1 MKFCVIDLETTGI
14 PGKDGTL
21 EELQIIE
28 FGAVIED
35 TNNILPMDDLPQY
48 NRIIRHE
55 QYTGGAFAINMNARI
70 FDILA
75 GREKFKRGSDSQKD
89 YDKHHGI
96 IGIKDLAKDFFDF
109 LSPYFAKPVEAL
121 DEFEKVLA
129 NVTKYNQ
136 APFTITPA
144 GKNFDS
150 FDRKFIDLIPKW
162 GSYVNLRHRTID
174 PTSMYV
180 DWKNDDA
187 PPGLGDCLQR
197 AGVPKIITHKA
208 VEDCLDT
215 LLVIRKEYEI
225 KKPWMK

>member
-1 MKFCVIDLETTGI
+1 MIYTVIDIETTGV
-14 PGKDGTL
+14 PGKNGTV

-35 TNNILPMDDLPQY
+35 TNNILAMEDLPQY

-70 FDILA
+70 FEILA
-75 GREKFKRGSDSQKD
+75 KRETYRRGEEQDA

-96 IGIKDLAKDFFDF
+96 ISLKDLAKDFFDF
-109 LSPYFAKPVEAL
+109 LYPHFGKIEGS
-121 DEFEKVLA
+121 DFEKAISEA
-129 NVTKYNQ
+129 NKYSQ
-136 APFTITPA
+136 APFVITPA
-144 GKNFDS
+144 GKNFDA
-150 FDRKFIDLIPKW
+150 FDRKFIDIIPKW
-162 GSYVNLRHRTID
+162 SQYINLRHRTID

-180 DWKNDDA
+180 DWYNDDT

-197 AGVPKIITHKA
+197 AGVPKIVTHKA
-208 VEDCLDT
+208 VQDCLDT
-215 LLVIRKEYEI
+215 LLVIRREYEI

>member
-1 MKFCVIDLETTGI
+1 MSQSNYHSLLDGISKGVRSLAILIDPDKFNYQNAETFFG
-14 PGKDGTL
+14 
-21 EELQIIE
+21 ELPE
-28 FGAVIED
+28 
-35 TNNILPMDDLPQY
+35 
-48 NRIIRHE
+48 
-55 QYTGGAFAINMNARI
+55 
-70 FDILA
+70 
-75 GREKFKRGSDSQKD
+75 
-89 YDKHHGI
+89 
-96 IGIKDLAKDFFDF
+96 
-109 LSPYFAKPVEAL
+109 
-121 DEFEKVLA
+121 DEFEKALTDA
-129 NVTKYNQ
+129 NKYSQ
-136 APFTITPA
+136 APFVITPA

-180 DWKNDDA
+180 DWKNDVA
-187 PPGLGDCLQR
+187 PPGLGDCLKR

>member
-1 MKFCVIDLETTGI
+1 MKYVVIDLETTGI

-35 TNNILPMDDLPQY
+35 TNNILPMVDLPQY

-75 GREKFKRGSDSQKD
+75 GREKFKRGSESQKD
-89 YDKHHGI
+89 YDEFHGI

-109 LSPYFAKPVEAL
+109 LYDHFRKHPPVDDFAE
-121 DEFEKVLA
+121 VLGP
-129 NVTKYNQ
+129 NYKE
-136 APFTITPA
+136 APFVITPA

-215 LLVIRKEYEI
+215 LLVIRREYEI

>member
-1 MKFCVIDLETTGI
+1 MIYTVIDIETTGI

-35 TNNILPMDDLPQY
+35 TSNILPMADIPKY

-70 FDILA
+70 FEILA
-75 GREKFKRGSDSQKD
+75 GREKFKIGSDGQKD
-89 YDKHHGI
+89 YDNFHGI
-96 IGIKDLAKDFFDF
+96 ISIKDLAKDFFKF
-109 LSPYFAKPVEAL
+109 LYENFRKNIPIDEFSEAL
-121 DEFEKVLA
+121 GPDYRE
-129 NVTKYNQ
+129 
-136 APFTITPA
+136 APYVITPA

-150 FDRKFIDLIPKW
+150 FDRKFINLIPNW
-162 GSYVNLRHRTID
+162 DQYINMRHRTID
-174 PTSMYV
+174 PTTPYI
-180 DWKNDDA
+180 DWFNDEV

-197 AGVPKIITHKA
+197 AGVMKQVTHKA
-208 VEDCLDT
+208 VEDCEDT
-215 LLVIRKEYEI
+215 LEVLRKEYNI